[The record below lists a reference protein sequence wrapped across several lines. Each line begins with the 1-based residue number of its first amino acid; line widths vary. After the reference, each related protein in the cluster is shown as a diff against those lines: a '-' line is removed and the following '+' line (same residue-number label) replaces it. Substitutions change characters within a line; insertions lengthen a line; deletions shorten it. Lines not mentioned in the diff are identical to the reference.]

1 MGRGVNHRQTA
12 LAEKWIMTMRVRAL
26 RTTRR
31 PTMTKQFKDRASA
44 GRALAT
50 KLEHLRGRN
59 LIVLGLPRGGLP
71 VAFEVA
77 QALGAPLDMLNV
89 RKLGVPW
96 HEELAMGAIGTGGV
110 RVLNNDIIMS
120 MGIRKHDL
128 DEVTALQTVEL
139 DRRERAYRNGR
150 PAPNLHNRTV
160 ILVDDGIA
168 TGATVRA
175 AIEVVRAQQPSAIV
189 LAVPVVQESVAEELR
204 HDVHELV
211 SVITPADLIAI
222 GVWYDSFPQLTD
234 DEVRRTLTRSTA
246 VGSVQRGASVDE
258 LRRQ

>member
-1 MGRGVNHRQTA
+1 
-12 LAEKWIMTMRVRAL
+12 MTR
-26 RTTRR
+26 
-31 PTMTKQFKDRASA
+31 QFKDRASA

-71 VAFEVA
+71 VALEVA
-77 QALGAPLDMLNV
+77 QALDAPLDLLNV

-96 HEELAMGAIGTGGV
+96 HEELAMGAIGTGGI

-120 MGIRKHDL
+120 MGIRKDEL
-128 DEVTALQTVEL
+128 AEVTARQQLEL
-139 DRRERAYRNGR
+139 DRRERLYRGGR
-150 PAPNLHNRTV
+150 PAPALHNRMV
-160 ILVDDGIA
+160 VLVDDGIA

-204 HDVHELV
+204 QDVHELV
-211 SVITPADLIAI
+211 SVITPPDLIAI
-222 GVWYDSFPQLTD
+222 GVWYESFPQLTD
-234 DEVRRTLTRSTA
+234 EEVRRTLTRRTA
-246 VGSVQRGASVDE
+246 MASASRDE
-258 LRRQ
+258 LTKQ

>member
-1 MGRGVNHRQTA
+1 
-12 LAEKWIMTMRVRAL
+12 MT
-26 RTTRR
+26 R
-31 PTMTKQFKDRASA
+31 PFTDRASA
-44 GRALAT
+44 GRTLAK

-59 LIVLGLPRGGLP
+59 VIVLGLPRGGVP

-77 QALGAPLDMLNV
+77 QALGAPLDILNV

-120 MGIRKHDL
+120 MGIRKDEL
-128 DEVTALQTVEL
+128 DEVTARQQLEL
-139 DRRERAYRNGR
+139 DRRERLYRSGR
-150 PAPNLHNRTV
+150 PAPALHNRIAV
-160 ILVDDGIA
+160 LVDDGIA

-204 HDVHELV
+204 QDVHELV

-234 DEVRRTLTRSTA
+234 DEVRRTLSRGNAAASARSE
-246 VGSVQRGASVDE
+246 SRGATLDD
-258 LRRQ
+258 LTKQ

>member
-1 MGRGVNHRQTA
+1 M
-12 LAEKWIMTMRVRAL
+12 MR
-26 RTTRR
+26 
-31 PTMTKQFKDRASA
+31 QFKDRATA
-44 GRALAT
+44 GRALAR

-59 LIVLGLPRGGLP
+59 VIVLGLPRGGLP
-71 VAFEVA
+71 VALEVA
-77 QALGAPLDMLNV
+77 LALGAPLDVLNV

-96 HEELAMGAIGTGGV
+96 HEELAMGAIGSGGV

-120 MGIRKHDL
+120 MGIRKDEL
-128 DEVTALQTVEL
+128 EEVTALQKSEL
-139 DRRERAYRNGR
+139 DRRERLYRGGR
-150 PAPNLHNRTV
+150 PVPALHNRTV
-160 ILVDDGIA
+160 VLVDDGIA

-204 HDVHELV
+204 NAVHELV

-234 DEVRRTLTRSTA
+234 DEVRRTLAIASAPRRDL
-246 VGSVQRGASVDE
+246 RGELHSD
-258 LRRQ
+258 LRRAISDDLPKQ